1 MNSIFCSA
9 YEIGKASAYGSL
21 CRLMSQI
28 PEENIPESHYAA
40 FYKSIIKGLSS
51 DNLSI
56 VHAILLN
63 SSNLFTFPLP
73 GIHILIPFFIE
84 AIEKEV
90 LTACMHASFF
100 ISNRSCFTAT
110 KLFWYKAF
118 IKSIQELCYNLGL
131 TCAIV
136 KSFKE
141 CDNSF

>member
-1 MNSIFCSA
+1 
-9 YEIGKASAYGSL
+9 
-21 CRLMSQI
+21 MSQI
-28 PEENIPESHYAA
+28 PEENIPESYYAA

-51 DNLSI
+51 GNVSI

-73 GIHILIPFFIE
+73 GIHILVPFFIE

-90 LTACMHASFF
+90 LTAYTHAPFF
-100 ISNRSCFTAT
+100 LSNRSCFIAA

-118 IKSIQELCYNLGL
+118 IKSIQELCYDLGL

-136 KSFKE
+136 ESFKE
-141 CDNSF
+141 CDNPF